1 MDSFL
6 KPIMLNSSK
15 KYKISSKNGAFDPL
29 IPRLKSYT
37 AYHTVPQI
45 TFQEQVFTHFLSNF
59 NKKIKNQSVWYFFV
73 KSWVICVENITESE
87 GRCQIEFFK
96 VQKSHYNF

>member
-37 AYHTVPQI
+37 AYHTVR
-45 TFQEQVFTHFLSNF
+45 
-59 NKKIKNQSVWYFFV
+59 
-73 KSWVICVENITESE
+73 
-87 GRCQIEFFK
+87 GRGADNARHDRSA
-96 VQKSHYNF
+96 VTPSYDN